1 MSAPSSPALPPAD
14 APGES
19 AAPTLVDLTEAVPA
33 SDDAAS
39 ATTTSTTVTTTV
51 HETDD
56 GHVIEE
62 VVEEVVE
69 EELIDAPVVDEAEVP
84 APNADAD
91 EPVTVGPEKVVDRA
105 AEPAVAD
112 DEAVP
117 EPIAESVTDSGL
129 LVDPPT
135 PAEPIEE
142 ETAAP
147 AAAIDAVADAAPPVI
162 DPVAA
167 ANAAAASSASA
178 PKCPFAGADAIKD
191 PLADVHQI
199 LADNA
204 DKIAAA
210 AAALGVR
217 TEAAEADPAAADD
230 EDNEIEANADHDEEL
245 RGRSPAPDSGSDLH
259 IEEEDTANRPAR
271 LPSPLRAALKA
282 DLERKRQSLTSSN
295 ADNHVAEA
303 AEGAAGEPAARSV
316 RFADDPVASTSS
328 TEPAKPAAPVTP
340 ALKYIDRTKLYTD
353 VTYRVQYVSDFLD
366 FGPDDRALISMAA
379 PLLAPHIP
387 AIVDNVYK
395 TLLSYD
401 ITAQSFLHTMEN
413 YHGQVIRKLDSLNV
427 ESELIRFR
435 KNIFKRYLVCTM
447 LGTEQDQTMIQYM
460 DWVAL
465 IHTTNTSKHSSIN
478 IEYIHINA
486 LMAHLT
492 GALIETL
499 ATLGLPQ
506 DTLRRTQAAFN
517 KLMWVQSDLFALY
530 YTYDGNEIPE
540 HVAHV
545 HGVKRP
551 IPASVAESMA
561 KERAVVRERTLL
573 ATVGAGV
580 LATAAGFGI
589 GWFLGRR

>member
-1 MSAPSSPALPPAD
+1 MSAPSSPALPPVGAD
-14 APGES
+14 AP
-19 AAPTLVDLTEAVPA
+19 ALVDLAEAVPA
-33 SDDAAS
+33 SDDAVS
-39 ATTTSTTVTTTV
+39 STTTTSTTVTTTV
-51 HETDD
+51 HETHD

-69 EELIDAPVVDEAEVP
+69 EELIDAPVVDELAP
-84 APNADAD
+84 ADANADAD
-91 EPVTVGPEKVVDRA
+91 EPVTVDPEEVADRA
-105 AEPAVAD
+105 VEPSAAGD
-112 DEAVP
+112 DEAAAPV
-117 EPIAESVTDSGL
+117 AESVTDSGL

-135 PAEPIEE
+135 PAEEE
-142 ETAAP
+142 AAAP
-147 AAAIDAVADAAPPVI
+147 AAATDAIADAVPPVI

-167 ANAAAASSASA
+167 ANAAAASSTA
-178 PKCPFAGADAIKD
+178 PKCPFASADAIKD

-204 DKIAAA
+204 HKIAAA
-210 AAALGVR
+210 AAALGVG
-217 TEAAEADPAAADD
+217 TKATADD
-230 EDNEIEANADHDEEL
+230 AEPSAAGADAEIEANGDADEEP
-245 RGRSPAPDSGSDLH
+245 RGRSPAPDGDSELH
-259 IEEEDTANRPAR
+259 IEEEDTADRPAR

-295 ADNHVAEA
+295 VDNHVAEA
-303 AEGAAGEPAARSV
+303 AEGEPATRSV
-316 RFADDPVASTSS
+316 RFADDPVES
-328 TEPAKPAAPVTP
+328 TEPAKPAASPVTP
-340 ALKYIDRTKLYTD
+340 ELKHIDRTKLYTD

-530 YTYDGNEIPE
+530 YAYDGNEIPE

-561 KERAVVRERTLL
+561 KERAIIRQRTLL